1 MDKREV
7 RKKYTKVRANI
18 ENRDEKNKKIRENL
32 KNLEIYKNA
41 KSVFVFISYKS
52 EVDTKKII
60 EDIIKDG
67 KKLLVPLVKG
77 KDMIA
82 VEVNGIE
89 DLEPNKMGIL
99 EPKSGEEVLDV
110 DLTITPGLA
119 FDSEGYR
126 LGYGG
131 GYYDKFFAKVDTIRM
146 GIGYSDQIV
155 EEVPH
160 EDYDKKLSYLLTDK
174 GLIEFG
180 GGGVLETFAEESS
193 GWEDWLLFAV

>member
-1 MDKREV
+1 M
-7 RKKYTKVRANI
+7 
-18 ENRDEKNKKIRENL
+18 
-32 KNLEIYKNA
+32 
-41 KSVFVFISYKS
+41 
-52 EVDTKKII
+52 
-60 EDIIKDG
+60 
-67 KKLLVPLVKG
+67 PLVKG

-82 VEVNGIE
+82 VEVRGIE
-89 DLEPNKMGIL
+89 DLETNKMGIL

-180 GGGVLETFAEESS
+180 AK
-193 GWEDWLLFAV
+193 